1 MDGLARDA
9 LNLGSVS
16 LKTMGLFGG
25 GLAGMFAAGIFTV
38 LTHQT
43 GILIGFLVSTIVVYW
58 AVQSGA
64 VHFFSTAAS
73 AS

>member
-1 MDGLARDA
+1 
-9 LNLGSVS
+9 
-16 LKTMGLFGG
+16 MGLFGG